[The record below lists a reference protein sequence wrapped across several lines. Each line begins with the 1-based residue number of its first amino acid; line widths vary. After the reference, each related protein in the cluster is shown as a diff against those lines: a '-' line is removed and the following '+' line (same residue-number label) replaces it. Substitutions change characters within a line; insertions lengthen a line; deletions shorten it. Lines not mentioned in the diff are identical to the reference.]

1 MTRGM
6 ARANDYITRAECQAL
21 IVHTLNQVFS
31 SVAEPTPY
39 QDVNPAEESL
49 PTDSEGAES

>member
-49 PTDSEGAES
+49 PTDSEGAE